1 MAKDSF
7 TFKQFEVR
15 QDRCGMKV
23 GTDGVLLGAWAI
35 GGCRI
40 LDIGT
45 GTGLI
50 AMMMAQRFPEAKI
63 DAIDIDHDACIQA
76 RENIAEAGFG
86 DRVEVVETPLQQHSG
101 EYDAIVSNPPFFENS
116 LKALEG
122 KRSLARHTDSL
133 PVSELLRSIS
143 SLLSPQGAFSV
154 VIPMD
159 MLPRYEEEAVF
170 SRLYIAKVC
179 KIKTV
184 ERKPAKRC
192 MVMIQKQRPEA
203 IIVEEQVL
211 QTANCE
217 RSAWYQ
223 QLTSDF
229 YL

>member
-1 MAKDSF
+1 MAKGSF

-15 QDRCGMKV
+15 QDKCGMKV
-23 GTDGVLLGAWAI
+23 GTDGVVLGAWAA
-35 GGCRI
+35 GGSNI

-76 RENIAEAGFG
+76 KENISDAGFS
-86 DRVEVVETPLQQHSG
+86 DRVEVVETPLQQHVG

-116 LKALEG
+116 LKAPEG

-133 PVSELLRSIS
+133 PVSELLHSVAT
-143 SLLSPQGAFSV
+143 LLSPQGVFSV

-159 MLPRYEEEAVF
+159 MLSRYEEEAVF

-192 MVMIQKQRPEA
+192 MVVMQKQRPDA
-203 IIVEEQVL
+203 MVVEEQVL
-211 QTANCE
+211 QIATGE
-217 RSAWYQ
+217 RSEWYQ